1 MPSVL
6 ILGGRAPAAL
16 DHARRFARRGWT
28 VHVADSIPCR
38 LSGWSRAVAGTVPL
52 APPRQAPAQFAADL
66 SRAIAAHR
74 IDLVLPTCEEVFHLS
89 RHRSALPSQV
99 RVLADDFDKL
109 ARLHSKWHFLGLA
122 QGCGANVPESARVRS
137 VQEAR
142 EWAAGAPLV
151 LKPEFSRFGV
161 HVRIHPE
168 GLPADAPALAPMGH
182 WVAQRFQAGRELCS
196 YAVADRGRLL
206 ANAVYRPSYRLRGS
220 SSYYF
225 DAAPMAAIDGFVADF
240 VRRLDFTGQIA
251 FDWIIGDDGRATV
264 IECNPRATSGL
275 HLFAPGDDLPGALAG
290 DGGEVLRPGP
300 DRAAMIAPIMLSV
313 GLASAVARGALP
325 AWWRD
330 WRRADDVV
338 TAPGD
343 AGPLPGALA
352 DLGSY
357 ARLARR
363 QGCSLR
369 EAATRDI
376 EWDGEPLS
384 TP

>member
-16 DHARRFARRGWT
+16 DHARRFARSGWT
-28 VHVADSIPCR
+28 VHVGDSVPCR
-38 LSGWSRAVAGTVPL
+38 LAGWSRSVAGTVAL
-52 APPRQAPAQFAADL
+52 APPRQAPARFAADL

-74 IDLVLPTCEEVFHLS
+74 IDLVLPTCEEVFYLS
-89 RHRSALPSQV
+89 RYRSALPAQV
-99 RVLADDFDKL
+99 RVLADDFDTL

-122 QGCGANVPESARVRS
+122 QGCGANVPESARVRTIG
-137 VQEAR
+137 EAR

-151 LKPEFSRFGV
+151 LKPEYSRFGV
-161 HVRIHPE
+161 HVRIHPQ
-168 GLPADAPALAPMGH
+168 GLPADAPALPPMGD
-182 WVAQRFQAGRELCS
+182 WIAQRHHAGRELCS

-206 ANAVYRPSYRLRGS
+206 ANAVYRPSHRLRRS

-225 DAAPMAAIDGFVADF
+225 AAEPTPAIDAFVAAF
-240 VRRLDFTGQIA
+240 VLKLGFTGQVS
-251 FDWIIGDDGRATV
+251 FDWIIGEDGRATV

-275 HLFAPGDDLPGALAG
+275 HLFAPGDDVPAAVAG
-290 DGGEVLRPGP
+290 TGSGMLQP
-300 DRAAMIAPIMLSV
+300 DAARAAMIAPMMLTV
-313 GLASAVARGALP
+313 GLASAIARGALP

-330 WRRADDVV
+330 WRRADDVM

-343 AGPLPGALA
+343 SRPLPGALA

-357 ARLARR
+357 ARLALA
-363 QGCSLR
+363 QGCNLR

-376 EWDGEPLS
+376 EWDGEPL
-384 TP
+384 PAP